1 MNRKTAAARSPF
13 IKLILSV
20 FILLLL
26 IYIPLKI
33 YIASTDDPAGVP
45 DGSIVR
51 IYLTNELHGYREP
64 CT

>member
-1 MNRKTAAARSPF
+1 MSRKTAAAISPF

-33 YIASTDDPAGVP
+33 YIASSDHPAGVP
-45 DGSIVR
+45 DGSTVR